1 MKITL
6 DISLYPLDADYIP
19 AIKSFVRE
27 LRKQTQIEIVTNQM
41 STQVRGEFDVVWAA
55 VNAGMKQSMAGGVK
69 CMFVTKCLNADLEI
83 GRLPVIE

>member
-19 AIKSFVRE
+19 VIKRFIRE
-27 LRKQTQIEIVTNQM
+27 LRKQAQIEIVTNQM
-41 STQVRGEFDVVWAA
+41 STQVRGEFDIVWAA
-55 VNAGMKQSMAGGVK
+55 VTAGMRQSMAGDIK
-69 CMFVTKCLNADLEI
+69 CMFVTKCLNADLDI